1 MNLSKIKS
9 LETKLQTIPK
19 DKEGLRLWLRLVDC
33 FQTVEQEIRTMLRE
47 NFNMTVPRFE
57 VMSAINRVP
66 AGLTMSELSRWMMVT
81 KGNVTGI
88 AERLSEDGYIERQP
102 TPTDRRSFCVTL
114 TRKGKQLVTRMQAA
128 HEELLDELFS
138 DFSDE
143 DNDIILGVLARL
155 KDSAQQQGSDK

>member
-9 LETKLQTIPK
+9 LETKLKTIPK

-47 NFNMTVPRFE
+47 DFNMTVPRFE

-88 AERLSEDGYIERQP
+88 AERLSEDGYIERRP

-155 KDSAQQQGSDK
+155 KESAQQLGSDK